1 MGITMSDLKDQS
13 ALSVVGAF
21 LISRSSFEYFFADK
35 EEIRTSATKKL
46 ILGACLFEAGK
57 IISILALT
65 NCPNCKQPITIH
77 S

>member
-13 ALSVVGAF
+13 ALGVVGAF

-35 EEIRTSATKKL
+35 EETRTSATKKL
-46 ILGACLFEAGK
+46 ILGAVLFEAGRV
-57 IISILALT
+57 ITTLTLAS
-65 NCPNCKQPITIH
+65 CPNCKQPITNH